1 MPCGGDISLTN
12 LRNIYEME
20 LRSTGKTDLYNNFY
34 KTDSILHFDWKWER
48 EFKSD
53 IPDTHIDCIH
63 LTIIFNQCFV
73 LVILMQEI
81 FPKEKG
87 N

>member
-1 MPCGGDISLTN
+1 MCVWGWVGGGGGAAAGNTFL
-12 LRNIYEME
+12 
-20 LRSTGKTDLYNNFY
+20 STFMKHIQFC
-34 KTDSILHFDWKWER
+34 ILIGNER
-48 EFKSD
+48 ANSSQD
-53 IPDTHIDCIH
+53 IPGMCIDCIH
-63 LTIIFNQCFV
+63 LTIIFNQCCV

>member
-1 MPCGGDISLTN
+1 MKRIEFCILTV
-12 LRNIYEME
+12 
-20 LRSTGKTDLYNNFY
+20 
-34 KTDSILHFDWKWER
+34 R

-53 IPDTHIDCIH
+53 IPDTHTIYIH
-63 LTIIFNQCFV
+63 LTIISNQCWI

-81 FPKEKG
+81 IPKEKG